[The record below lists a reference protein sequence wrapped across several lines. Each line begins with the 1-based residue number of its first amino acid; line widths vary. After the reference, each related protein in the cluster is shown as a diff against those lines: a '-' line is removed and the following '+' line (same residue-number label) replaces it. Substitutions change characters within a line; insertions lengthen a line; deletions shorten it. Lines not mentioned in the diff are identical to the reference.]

1 MWKSFKVTTIDTSFV
16 SILVQFGV
24 IRKDCV
30 VGQPYLACV
39 TLYGQLT
46 RVRFFHV
53 CVQGKEI
60 VAKQVAMSTFNLG
73 VVMSDVGLGR
83 SEVLVCITAHDAYPH
98 PFHSF
103 LRHLDCI
110 V

>member
-1 MWKSFKVTTIDTSFV
+1 MWTLVKVTIIDTPF
-16 SILVQFGV
+16 IIIPVQFNV

-30 VGQPYLACV
+30 VGKPYLACV
-39 TLYGQLT
+39 TSYGQLA

-83 SEVLVCITAHDAYPH
+83 SEVLVSITAHDAYPH